1 MKNRIIVMIMAAVFA
16 LPAMAGWINQER
28 KDATVQ
34 QETFQS
40 TSTMAP
46 SGSAYSSNPTLDI
59 DGTAST
65 PTSTPSKGPRRSKMD
80 DDPDFGEHTDVG
92 GNGTD
97 NENWDYENSP
107 IGDAVLPL
115 LLFAGAAAGIIALRR
130 RRALSR

>member
-34 QETFQS
+34 QSAFQS
-40 TSTMAP
+40 TSTMQG

-59 DGTAST
+59 DGTAS
-65 PTSTPSKGPRRSKMD
+65 PPSSAPSNGPRRSKMD
-80 DDPDFGEHTDVG
+80 DDDFEITTPPQEGKEA
-92 GNGTD
+92 
-97 NENWDYENSP
+97 P

-115 LLFAGAAAGIIALRR
+115 LLFAGAAAGVIALRR
-130 RRALSR
+130 RRALNG